1 MELDLQKRQ
10 LQTGLLCL
18 GGSEGAQ
25 LCASLYPGFLVA
37 GSPLWTALWGQS
49 SVWFTADEKAY
60 ELFMHS
66 EFKDVAGEGI
76 QGPARRGAGA
86 ARQRGSWH
94 CRAEPRLQLAPHP
107 AALLPSLPDEE
118 RVARVGTAT
127 FLEQSLQASPM
138 CASGQVLT
146 LLAG

>member
-1 MELDLQKRQ
+1 M
-10 LQTGLLCL
+10 
-18 GGSEGAQ
+18 
-25 LCASLYPGFLVA
+25 
-37 GSPLWTALWGQS
+37 ALWGQS

-60 ELFMHS
+60 VLFMCS

-76 QGPARRGAGA
+76 QGPVLREASV

-94 CRAEPRLQLAPHP
+94 CQAEPRLQPAPHP

-118 RVARVGTAT
+118 RVAHVGAAT

-146 LLAG
+146 LLVG